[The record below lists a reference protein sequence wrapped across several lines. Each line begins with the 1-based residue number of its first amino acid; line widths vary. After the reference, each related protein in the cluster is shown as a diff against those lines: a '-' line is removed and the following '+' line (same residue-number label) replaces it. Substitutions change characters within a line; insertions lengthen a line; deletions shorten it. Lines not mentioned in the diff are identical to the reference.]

1 MIGKYIMALI
11 QAPSAVVIVRP
22 WMFMANPETA
32 EDNHFQHESNKTENE
47 VALQARLEVDALVEL
62 LNISHIKVHLF
73 DDFGDKNTPDSVFP
87 NNWLSTH
94 SGGHVALYPMY
105 SPSRRREKR
114 DDIIEMLKEQYRVQD
129 VVDFSGLE
137 WDNLF
142 LEGTGAMVL
151 DNINRVAYS
160 AKSHRASE
168 IILERFC
175 TLFMYEPMAFDTQD
189 KQGNAIYH
197 TNVMMCVCSKMV
209 LICSQ
214 MIKDPKRRLVV
225 LNRLS
230 ENGLK
235 IIELSMEQVENFAAN
250 AIELTGENKSYLL
263 MSKRA
268 KKVLTKKQIMEI
280 ENYSTILSV
289 AIPTIELAGGSVR
302 CMIAGIHLSP
312 REMVNG

>member
-1 MIGKYIMALI
+1 MSLI
-11 QAPSAVVIVRP
+11 QAPSAVVMVRP
-22 WMFMANPETA
+22 WMFRANPETA
-32 EDNHFQHESNKTENE
+32 EDNHFQDKSNQTKND

-62 LNISHIKVHLF
+62 LNINHIKVHLF

-114 DDIIEMLKEQYRVQD
+114 DDIIDRLKEQYRVQD
-129 VVDFSGLE
+129 VIDFSGLE

-160 AKSHRASE
+160 AKSNRASE

-189 KQGNAIYH
+189 RQGNAIYH
-197 TNVMMCVCSKMV
+197 TNVMMCICSKMV
-209 LICSQ
+209 LICSK
-214 MIKDPKRRLVV
+214 MIKDPKRREVV
-225 LNRLS
+225 INRLS

-235 IIELSMEQVENFAAN
+235 IIELSMKQVENFAAN
-250 AIELTGENKSYLL
+250 AIELTGADKSYLL

-268 KKVLTKKQIMEI
+268 KNILTKKQITEI
-280 ENYSTILSV
+280 EKYSTILSV

-302 CMIAGIHLSP
+302 CMVAGVHLSP
-312 REMVNG
+312 RERGNG